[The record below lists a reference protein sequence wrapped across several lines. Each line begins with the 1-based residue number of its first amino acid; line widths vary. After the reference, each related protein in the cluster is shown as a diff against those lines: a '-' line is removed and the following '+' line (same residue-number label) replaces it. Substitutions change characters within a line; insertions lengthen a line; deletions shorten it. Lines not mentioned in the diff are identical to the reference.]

1 MLHSGRRMTPPPST
15 AVLHKF
21 VGAWPCWS
29 SPTSFHSW
37 STPPSLLCT
46 LLVQGGWRP
55 ALHPVLLLL
64 PWPPLF
70 SLQCPHGL
78 RMFVYALLCCF
89 CQLFGDIFATCSAPC
104 STGIFR
110 SLSHAL
116 LSMVLPATLRGKSGV
131 ALAACKCLPL
141 LFMHSHLVDSE
152 SALWLAHFPTVRK
165 SAYEVLHLLSFVLPL
180 CL

>member
-1 MLHSGRRMTPPPST
+1 MGASLQTENAPPPST

-21 VGAWPCWS
+21 VGAWTCWS

-37 STPPSLLCT
+37 STPPSLLWQLCT
-46 LLVQGGWRP
+46 LLVQGGRRP

-78 RMFVYALLCCF
+78 RMFFDALLCCF
-89 CQLFGDIFATCSAPC
+89 WRHICHM
-104 STGIFR
+104 FR
-110 SLSHAL
+110 TLLYWDLPLSLSPMHLFPWFFQL
-116 LSMVLPATLRGKSGV
+116 LSEAKV
-131 ALAACKCLPL
+131 ALHLLQCKCLPL

-152 SALWLAHFPTVRK
+152 SAL
-165 SAYEVLHLLSFVLPL
+165 
-180 CL
+180 